1 MFQVFKKDELQVIAD
16 LIKYDVMCIAMPMF
30 QVFKKDELQVIADL
44 CIKYEMCIAM
54 AKSYPCF
61 RCLRKMS
68 SR

>member
-1 MFQVFKKDELQVIAD
+1 
-16 LIKYDVMCIAMPMF
+16 MF

-44 CIKYEMCIAM
+44 CIKYDVMCIAM